1 MVFKLPKKK
10 PKADKTA
17 EAVLHYTFT
26 ETMATF
32 AFRHFG
38 KISQR
43 MLTFMPDSQSL
54 FLKSGLNYTPEV
66 FYSLVILSSL
76 LTLPISA
83 VTILLIVLN
92 HRLLV
97 LFPLILLP
105 LIVFGF
111 GLLYPR
117 SAASSRAGSLDN
129 ELPFVVGYVAV
140 LASGGISPIMTL
152 KRLAN
157 VKLYPKAAIE
167 AKRILMDV
175 EVFALDPISA
185 LEKAA
190 RYNPNK
196 AFADFFGGYTSVLK
210 TGGDV
215 VDYMQNKIRDVFAY
229 RALKVRTAA
238 DTIGTFAESYISIA
252 VILGIGLFVLFA
264 VQTILGSAAGGG
276 GGGGVQKIIL
286 LTTVFNPLVAAAFI
300 FITHSTQ
307 PKEPFNY
314 YKPYVF
320 FGIGLVT
327 VPIILLVP
335 PIIHLSI
342 PFVYRL
348 AAALTVC
355 TIPGAAVSIVDS
367 RAKRSV
373 ERLLPSF
380 IRDIAE
386 VRKTGLAPEKSIEEL
401 SSRNY
406 GGLTP
411 VVKSMAS
418 QISWGVP
425 LRQVMTNIIEQT
437 RSWITQTTMF
447 LLSEVIDVGGG
458 TPEMLGNLADF
469 VEKIFQIEQDKR
481 NQLRPYIFIPYFG
494 AIMIV
499 VTTVLMVY
507 FLTSPIVSGG
517 GFNPFASSLSN
528 ISGVTNTMLAGAI
541 FTSWIMGFVSGKMG
555 EGSVAAGLKH
565 ASLLAAVSGIVI
577 YVATIFFHIAGV

>member
-1 MVFKLPKKK
+1 MVFKLQRKKQSK
-10 PKADKTA
+10 DKTS
-17 EAVLHYTFT
+17 EAKTNYTFT
-26 ETMATF
+26 ESMATF

-38 KISQR
+38 GVSQR
-43 MLTFMPDSQSL
+43 LLRFMPDAQSL
-54 FLKSGLNYTPEV
+54 FIKSGLNYTPEV
-66 FYSLVILSSL
+66 FISLVILSSL
-76 LTLPISA
+76 ITLPISGL
-83 VTILLIVLN
+83 ILFLVIAN
-92 HRLLV
+92 HRLIV

-117 SAASSRAGSLDN
+117 TAASSRASALDN

-167 AKRILMDV
+167 AKRILMDID
-175 EVFALDPISA
+175 VFALDPISA
-185 LEKAA
+185 LERAA

-196 AFADFFGGYTSVLK
+196 VFADFFGGYTSVLK

-215 VDYMQNKIRDVFAY
+215 IDYMQNKIRDVFAY
-229 RALKVRTAA
+229 RALKVRSAA

-264 VQTILGSAAGGG
+264 VQTILGSAAGGSGAG
-276 GGGGVQKIIL
+276 GIQKILL
-286 LTTVFNPLVAAAFI
+286 LTTVFNPIVAATFI

-314 YKPYVF
+314 YKPYIY
-320 FGIGLVT
+320 FGAGLVAI
-327 VPIILLVP
+327 PIILLLP
-335 PIIHLSI
+335 PLIHLSV

-348 AAALTVC
+348 AAALAVSV
-355 TIPGAAVSIVDS
+355 IPGAVVNIMDS

-401 SSRNY
+401 STRNY
-406 GGLTP
+406 GGLTSI
-411 VVKSMAS
+411 VRTMAS

-425 LRQVMTNIIEQT
+425 LRQVISNIIAQT

-469 VEKIFQIEQDKR
+469 VERIFQIEQDKR
-481 NQLRPYIFIPYFG
+481 NQLRPYVFIPYFG

-528 ISGVTNTMLAGAI
+528 ISSVTNTMLAGAV

-565 ASLLAAVSGIVI
+565 AALLAAISGLVI
-577 YVATIFFHIAGV
+577 YVATIFFHISGL